1 MTTWKKDYIA
11 DYPCID
17 KKDVK
22 LCYHNNY
29 WDGPISGVLTYGGER
44 YYFDQC
50 DENENYDRTGD
61 RWSRRY
67 LIYELTK
74 EQFEEEDYYH
84 NLFRTC
90 VGIHTEYND
99 DGKRQIGAVN
109 DREQWDVYY
118 EEEAKRIPLDYKK
131 NKIVGWFFR

>member
-1 MTTWKKDYIA
+1 MNTWTKDYIA

-17 KKDVK
+17 KKDLK

-29 WDGPISGVLTYGGER
+29 WDGPISGVLIYGGER

-50 DENENYDRTGD
+50 DENDTYETTGD

-74 EQFEEEDYYH
+74 S
-84 NLFRTC
+84 NS
-90 VGIHTEYND
+90 
-99 DGKRQIGAVN
+99 
-109 DREQWDVYY
+109 
-118 EEEAKRIPLDYKK
+118 KK
-131 NKIVGWFFR
+131 KITITICLEPALALIQNTTTMECDK